1 MRGRST
7 SPTCIC
13 DQVAYISNRGSTW
26 NVPPQLYL
34 YQIETMDKVIVSAI
48 VAVLLQTST
57 VFAGE
62 PVISNKEIVAPP
74 TPPPTSF
81 FRANEFDVGAFATY
95 SKAFG
100 NNFGSVGEHGW
111 GGGGDLSYFPWL
123 YAGFRLQGAVMNTI
137 PGDNTAGVV
146 KGDVVLRYPLDRVA
160 PNLHLAPY
168 VFGGVGGVFPSS
180 GGFGHF
186 VTNSFRFKSRGNRD
200 DNVLGNTGA
209 GLEYRFTPH
218 IGVFG
223 EADYNFVNGPKNN
236 FMEVNWGVRYAF

>member
-1 MRGRST
+1 
-7 SPTCIC
+7 
-13 DQVAYISNRGSTW
+13 
-26 NVPPQLYL
+26 
-34 YQIETMDKVIVSAI
+34 MDKVIVSAI

-62 PVISNKEIVAPP
+62 PVTSNKEIVAPP
-74 TPPPTSF
+74 MPPPTSF

-100 NNFGSVGEHGW
+100 DNFGSVGEHGW
-111 GGGGDLSYFPWL
+111 GGGADLSYFPWL

-137 PGDNTAGVV
+137 PGDNTTGVV

-168 VFGGVGGVFPSS
+168 AFGGVGGVFTNS
-180 GGFGHF
+180 GGFGRF
-186 VTNSFRFKSRGNRD
+186 VTNSFEFKNRGNRD
-200 DNVLGNTGA
+200 NNVLGNAGA

-223 EADYNFVNGPKNN
+223 EADYNFVNGARNN
-236 FMEVNWGVRYAF
+236 FMEVNWGFRYAF

>member
-1 MRGRST
+1 M
-7 SPTCIC
+7 
-13 DQVAYISNRGSTW
+13 
-26 NVPPQLYL
+26 YL

-62 PVISNKEIVAPP
+62 PVTSNKEIVAPP
-74 TPPPTSF
+74 TPPPTSY

-180 GGFGHF
+180 NGFGHF

-218 IGVFG
+218 VGVFG
-223 EADYNFVNGPKNN
+223 EVDYNFVDGPRNN

>member
-1 MRGRST
+1 
-7 SPTCIC
+7 
-13 DQVAYISNRGSTW
+13 
-26 NVPPQLYL
+26 
-34 YQIETMDKVIVSAI
+34 MDKVIVSAI

-62 PVISNKEIVAPP
+62 PVTSNKEIVAPP
-74 TPPPTSF
+74 TPPPTSY

-111 GGGGDLSYFPWL
+111 GGGADLSYFPWL

-137 PGDNTAGVV
+137 PGDNTSGVV
-146 KGDVVLRYPLDRVA
+146 KGDVVLRYPLDRIA

-168 VFGGVGGVFPSS
+168 AFGGVGGVFPSS
-180 GGFGHF
+180 DGFRHF
-186 VTNSFRFKSRGNRD
+186 VTNSLRFKSRGSQD

-218 IGVFG
+218 VGVFG
-223 EADYNFVNGPKNN
+223 EVDYNFVDGPRNN
-236 FMEVNWGVRYAF
+236 FMEVNTGVRYAF